1 MDDSCFVRVGEIKI
15 NLFPL
20 CLGTINNRLG
30 NSSNSF
36 LLRKSCQ
43 LHLVFANFSKYEHE
57 LFQNNVE
64 IKRPSNDPGTKCAF
78 FLPRLYE
85 KCNKF
90 QRSL

>member
-36 LLRKSCQ
+36 
-43 LHLVFANFSKYEHE
+43 F
-57 LFQNNVE
+57 VE
-64 IKRPSNDPGTKCAF
+64 KKLSTA
-78 FLPRLYE
+78 PRLRE
-85 KCNKF
+85 F
-90 QRSL
+90 Q